1 MEGGARLTR
10 DHIRPAQQLERDV
23 RKCPPARFEEF
34 TYVGVS
40 AHRLGPRVIA
50 VLDVFGHER
59 QQSVHLMGVTRVYPL
74 RCEIADPLDRQRRLA
89 RRLSLG
95 SLALSRSR

>member
-40 AHRLGPRVIA
+40 AHRLGPGGIW

-59 QQSVHLMGVTRVYPL
+59 QQSVHFMGDTRVYPP
-74 RCEIADPLDRQRRLA
+74 RCEIPDPLDRQRRLA
-89 RRLSLG
+89 RRLGPGTCPL
-95 SLALSRSR
+95 